1 MKKFVLAFAVFAA
14 AGLPTIALAGE
25 ASTENASP
33 VQMSDDEMDNV
44 TAAGNAFGHETA
56 PGQLRKLSGF
66 EAVQGG
72 GKAFAPGQQKKLSGS
87 LAVQGGGKNF
97 APGQIR
103 KGL

>member
-1 MKKFVLAFAVFAA
+1 MKKFAIAFAVFAA
-14 AGLPTIALAGE
+14 AGLPSLALAGE
-25 ASTENASP
+25 ATGEHAAQ
-33 VQMSDDEMDNV
+33 VQMSDEEMDNV

-66 EAVQGG
+66 DVVQGG
-72 GKAFAPGQQKKLSGS
+72 GKAFAPGQLKKLSGS

>member
-25 ASTENASP
+25 ATAENASP

-44 TAAGNAFGHETA
+44 TAAGNAYGHATA
-56 PGQLRKLSGF
+56 PGQLKLQAGVLGHGKDFAPGQKKHELLGTLS
-66 EAVQGG
+66 VQGG
-72 GKAFAPGQQKKLSGS
+72 GKQ
-87 LAVQGGGKNF
+87 F